1 MKIERIPQIKKRFK
15 DKWLLI
21 KVTEFDKTTST
32 SLKGRLLA
40 HSPLREDIYKKAR
53 SFKGLTLIDYSED
66 RLPQGMAAAF

>member
-15 DKWLLI
+15 DEWLLI
-21 KVTEFDKTTST
+21 KVTEFDKITST